1 MMRTQLRPRMQ
12 LVPVT
17 FGGSRSCNGLLSWPV
32 EILEELLRHR
42 VAAHSLHPHDWHSA
56 RPHAWACIVG
66 LLEKRVFFDNPDMG
80 YDRVLRRCANDAKFA
95 SGGLL
100 VDALFGFGLY
110 MGQDDIRAA
119 YPKALEGEITCVN
132 IDGASSQLAA
142 AWLDLLLRQRTTAA
156 AWRESG
162 CALVDIVDC
171 MLATVE
177 ATSILWA
184 SESAS
189 E

>member
-1 MMRTQLRPRMQ
+1 MPI
-12 LVPVT
+12 T
-17 FGGSRSCNGLLSWPV
+17 FGGSRSCDGLLSWSV

-42 VAAHSLHPHDWHSA
+42 VAAHSLHPHDEHSA
-56 RPHAWACIVG
+56 RPHAWACNVG

-100 VDALFGFGLY
+100 VDALFRFGLH
-110 MGQDDIRAA
+110 MCDPENVVRDA
-119 YPKALEGEITCVN
+119 C
-132 IDGASSQLAA
+132 SQLAA

-156 AWRESG
+156 TWRASG

-171 MLATVE
+171 MLAAVE

-189 E
+189 EWALNSRLPYLTPLSFVILSTWCGT

>member
-1 MMRTQLRPRMQ
+1 MQ

-17 FGGSRSCNGLLSWPV
+17 FGGPRSCNGLLSWPV

-42 VAAHSLHPHDWHSA
+42 VAAHGLQPHDWHSA

-100 VDALFGFGLY
+100 VDALFRFGLH
-110 MGQDDIRAA
+110 MRDPENVVRDA
-119 YPKALEGEITCVN
+119 YLEAMEGEITCVN

-171 MLATVE
+171 MLAAVE
-177 ATSILWA
+177 ASMSILWA

>member
-1 MMRTQLRPRMQ
+1 MGTQLRPRMQ
-12 LVPVT
+12 LVPIT
-17 FGGSRSCNGLLSWPV
+17 FGGSGSSGRFLSWHV
-32 EILEELLRHR
+32 EIQGKLLRHR
-42 VAAHSLHPHDWHSA
+42 VAAHGLQPHDWHSA

-100 VDALFGFGLY
+100 VDALFKFRLH
-110 MGQDDIRAA
+110 MRDPEKVVRDA
-119 YPKALEGEITCVN
+119 YLEAMEGVITCVN

-142 AWLDLLLRQRTTAA
+142 AGLDLLLRQQTTAA

-162 CALVDIVDC
+162 CALV
-171 MLATVE
+171 
-177 ATSILWA
+177 LWA